1 METDQRTRT
10 IRKIID
16 ETQWITAEALLARH
30 LMPCPAVADPVS
42 DWKRRGLIFGVT
54 IDGTECFARYQFDAT
69 GCPLPVIREILEAL
83 GPVGDPWNIAAWFHF
98 PKGWLLDPSCTDDTP
113 RAIAPMDAL
122 QRPEEVVA
130 AAQKSRGTYCA

>member
-30 LMPCPAVADPVS
+30 LMLRPAVADPVS

-83 GPVGDPWNIAAWFHF
+83 GPVGDPWKIAAWFHF
-98 PKGWLLDPSCTDDTP
+98 PKGWLVDTNSNEE
-113 RAIAPMDAL
+113 IARPMAPKDAL
-122 QRPEEVVA
+122 QRPADVIKA
-130 AAQKSRGTYCA
+130 ARNWQGTYVA